1 MADDYDLMKY
11 DNRQSSII
19 NHQTSARRPGEI
31 KLEKFLDRSGLPYF
45 RHNLGAISII
55 ETETETM
62 ANMETRL
69 AARIAELLED
79 YCGMEDYCGIPIPQI
94 FTEASKID
102 PHWVEM
108 RRADK
113 MNDWYIV
120 IAFSDG
126 SQYWML
132 EE

>member
-79 YCGMEDYCGIPIPQI
+79 YCGWKTIAGYLSRKFSPKRVRLTHIGLRCGAP
-94 FTEASKID
+94 T
-102 PHWVEM
+102 
-108 RRADK
+108 R
-113 MNDWYIV
+113 
-120 IAFSDG
+120 
-126 SQYWML
+126 
-132 EE
+132 